1 MDFLKHIIEWLL
13 ELPPNQLAVVNLYF
27 SIFGMLLTVVI
38 GLCGVFYA
46 ATQFQL
52 KSSTKISAT
61 CGSGGSAYYRDEY
74 VTSVVLENHRDKA
87 EAIFGIYLRLGRN
100 LYITLEDF
108 QETPLILPPF
118 EIVQRN
124 YLPISGYGCNGYSVD
139 LNKVLGN
146 SKKWPKRIVLATS
159 RGKYITK
166 KWKKG
171 WNPIFDSL
179 LNNNIVTLETYS
191 AEYQTLNGEM
201 RTVPSNAI
209 YIVDYKNDEG
219 ERLQS
224 IVFSGKSAW
233 LNDKRFAITPSC
245 LKDKD
250 SLLFHLQ
257 TTISLDEKGVDRSSF
272 EIIMV
277 SEIPEVKRYKEHYTE
292 RASFL
297 PSNSRFMNIVGKA
310 FAFIDQLR
318 LDRNNHDRNAKGMT
332 YLEKRVVVVY
342 AVFAT
347 LIVVLTVGYYFWWF

>member
-1 MDFLKHIIEWLL
+1 MDIFESFLHVL
-13 ELPPNQLAVVNLYF
+13 EQIDEEGRSVLTAYF
-27 SIFGMLLTVVI
+27 TIIFGVFGFVVAVIATV
-38 GLCGVFYA
+38 FA
-46 ATQFQL
+46 AAQHNL
-52 KSSTKISAT
+52 KTSTKISAT
-61 CGSGGSAYYRDEY
+61 SGSGSSAYYRDEY

-124 YLPISGYGCNGYSVD
+124 YQPISGYGCNGYSVD
-139 LNKVLGN
+139 INKVLGN

-171 WNPIFDSL
+171 WNPIVDSL

-191 AEYQTLNGEM
+191 AEYQPLNGEM
-201 RTVPSNAI
+201 RTVPSNAL
-209 YIVDYKNDEG
+209 YIVRYKNDDG
-219 ERLQS
+219 ERQQS
-224 IVFSGKSAW
+224 IVCSGKSAW
-233 LNDKRFAITPSC
+233 LNDKRFAITPGC

-257 TTISLDEKGVDRSSF
+257 STSSLDGKGVDRSSF

-297 PSNSRFMNIVGKA
+297 PSNSIIMNIVGRA

-318 LDRNNHDRNAKGMT
+318 LDRNNHDRHAKGMT
-332 YLEKRVVVVY
+332 VV
-342 AVFAT
+342 A
-347 LIVVLTVGYYFWWF
+347 